1 MQHAFRLTA
10 IACLL
15 GMSMRGGISTAQAQS
30 QGVQRCTTM
39 SGEAVYTDKRCED
52 IGAMDRLPSAN
63 SAPSTAGPLYRGGCS
78 RTLSD
83 LVFQVSTAIHAK
95 DVNRLAGVYQWAGI
109 SDASANRVL
118 DRLEAI
124 VQRPLVDIVPVRP
137 EPPPILD
144 TAGQIVDANEDGYYP
159 HTAQRQRPV
168 GLRVV
173 QTLKN
178 SATPSDTVFGLRRAY
193 NCFWIT
199 L

>member
-1 MQHAFRLTA
+1 MRTLFLLALAGLLLCPGAGSPTA
-10 IACLL
+10 
-15 GMSMRGGISTAQAQS
+15 RAQQ

-39 SGEAVYTDKRCED
+39 SGETVYTDKRCED
-52 IGAMDRLPSAN
+52 VGAMDRLPSTTT
-63 SAPSTAGPLYRGGCS
+63 TAATGALYRGGCS

-83 LVFQVSTAIHAK
+83 LVMQVSSAIQAG
-95 DVNRLAGVYQWAGI
+95 DVNRLAGVYHWAGT
-109 SDASANRVL
+109 SDAGALRIL
-118 DRLEAI
+118 DRLDVV

-137 EPPPILD
+137 APAPILD
-144 TAGQIVDANEDGYYP
+144 AEGSVVDANRDGYYP
-159 HTAQRQRPV
+159 QTATQRQRPT

-178 SATPSDTVFGLRRAY
+178 SATPADTTFGLRRAY